1 MTGQN
6 AGKKIRLNAG
16 VGLDLG
22 LNLGVGLQG
31 MGDLG
36 LLGIMYHDTKKKKNT
51 PI

>member
-1 MTGQN
+1 MISQN
-6 AGKKIRLNAG
+6 AGKKIRLSAG

-36 LLGIMYHDTKKKKNT
+36 LLEIMYHDTKKKNT